1 MPKPSPRD
9 VHVNA
14 PLTNISIAYIQ
25 NAQNFIAD
33 RVFPMIP
40 VQKQSDRYFEYT
52 RDDWFRIEAQLR
64 GPATESAGSGFN
76 VDNTPTYF
84 ADVFAVHKDVDDQTR
99 ANADAPIVLDRD
111 ATEYVTQQLL
121 LKREKTWA
129 TTNFTTGVW
138 GTDLTGVAAA
148 PAAGQFLQWN
158 DAASTPVE
166 DITNEG
172 VNIAS
177 LTGFRPNVL
186 VLSPRVFNT
195 LKNHPDILDR
205 IKYTQR
211 GVVTADILAGL
222 FEVDRV
228 LVPWGVENLAAE
240 GLAGDFNFIFGKH
253 ALLVYSN
260 PRPSILQPS
269 AGYTFTWS
277 GLLGAGAAGN
287 RVKSFRMEH
296 LSADRIEG
304 EMAYDQ
310 KVVAADLG
318 TFFSNAIA

>member
-1 MPKPSPRD
+1 MPKPSARD
-9 VHVNA
+9 IHVNA

-25 NAQNFIAD
+25 NAQNFVAD

-40 VQKQSDRYFEYT
+40 VLKQSDRYFEYK
-52 RDDWFRIEAQLR
+52 REDWFRIEAQLR

-84 ADVFAVHKDVDDQTR
+84 ANVFAVHKDVDDQTR
-99 ANADAPIVLDRD
+99 ANADSPINLDRD

-129 TTNFTTGVW
+129 LNNFTTGVW
-138 GTDLTGVAAA
+138 GTDLTGVASA

-158 DAASTPVE
+158 DSASTPIEDVTEAGVE
-166 DITNEG
+166 
-172 VNIAS
+172 IAAK
-177 LTGFRPNVL
+177 TGFRPNTL

-195 LKNHPDILDR
+195 LKNHPDVLDR

-228 LVPWGVENLAAE
+228 LVPWGVENSADE
-240 GLAGDFNFIFGKH
+240 GLTGNFNFIFGKG
-253 ALLVYSN
+253 ALLAYAN

-269 AGYTFTWS
+269 AGYTFTWN

-287 RVKSFRMEH
+287 RIRSFRMEH

-304 EMAYDQ
+304 EMSYDQ
-310 KVVAADLG
+310 KVVAPDLA
-318 TFFSNAIA
+318 TFFADAIA